1 MRKSSKQPKLQL
13 GKMTPRK
20 AFMYLGVISW
30 VLGVIGCTTLGVG
43 FLMGLGLIV
52 TTLFHGTVILS
63 VFRRKPLHR
72 KIVESNVASKRIS
85 KA

>member
-1 MRKSSKQPKLQL
+1 MRKLSKQPKLKL

-20 AFMYLGVISW
+20 LFMGIGIVSW
-30 VLGVIGCTTLGVG
+30 ITGIIGCTTLGAG
-43 FLMGLGLIV
+43 FLIGTAFIV